1 MASAGGHVESEV
13 KSDSGRLMGIPDIVG
28 NDTLALFLL
37 YLVPKLKHV
46 KTFDMVE
53 TSGGH
58 FEFDVKS
65 AFTNRMGIPN
75 IVVNHILSVFLCCL
89 VPKLCMFVHW
99 TNRYTHIGHLASA
112 GGHVE
117 CANMPSLG
125 TK

>member
-1 MASAGGHVESEV
+1 MVDHSHIVSQV
-13 KSDSGRLMGIPDIVG
+13 KSDAINRKAITYLVG

-58 FEFDVKS
+58 FEFDVKP

-75 IVVNHILSVFLCCL
+75 IVVNHILSVFLL
-89 VPKLCMFVHW
+89 FGTQTK
-99 TNRYTHIGHLASA
+99 HICTLDKHPHL
-112 GGHVE
+112 H
-117 CANMPSLG
+117 
-125 TK
+125 